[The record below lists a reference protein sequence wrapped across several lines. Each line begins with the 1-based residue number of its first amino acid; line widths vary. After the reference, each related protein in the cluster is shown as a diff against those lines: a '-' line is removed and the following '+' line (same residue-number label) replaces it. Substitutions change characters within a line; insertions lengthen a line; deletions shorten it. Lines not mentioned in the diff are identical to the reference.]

1 MHRRTEELPVESVV
15 WNSWKSKSLSFMLD
29 LRSTRLVSGASLI
42 YSAPESQWIQMFE
55 RLNISADD
63 DDNLHETIELLLFG
77 CIAANWN
84 TVIEVEHMMKISYR
98 PCTISSLYHDV
109 FNLQPGRSHNL
120 FPKEKMDTKER
131 NVVNFLESLVKNRIN
146 LLWKLSPVILAVAI
160 PTCTESIS
168 PFFSRSQLFLSGCRS
183 QLFRSY
189 LLDLEGQLTGC
200 SSASRCCNCLTNEVA
215 HRTCEHLI
223 RLIRFSKFLF
233 LVNMCCG

>member
-160 PTCTESIS
+160 PTW
-168 PFFSRSQLFLSGCRS
+168 S

-215 HRTCEHLI
+215 HRTCVAAERIWCLHI
-223 RLIRFSKFLF
+223 FHVRGIHETSGTNNVSRL
-233 LVNMCCG
+233 